1 MLKKIIL
8 ILLLILN
15 NNCSYKPVLATKN
28 YDFQI
33 ININYQGEDYVN
45 KEIEKKLIQNS
56 NGDKEYD
63 LNLFSKKEINI
74 ISSNTK
80 GDPTK
85 YSLKVM
91 IKYEIIYD
99 GSIIL
104 RNDLERQAIYNNV
117 DDKFEL
123 SQKEENILE
132 NISSELGNEILM
144 SIVNLNNDN

>member
-15 NNCSYKPVLATKN
+15 INCSYKPILATKN

-45 KEIEKKLIQNS
+45 KEIKKKLIQNS

-63 LNLFSKKEINI
+63 LNLFSKKEITV

-91 IKYEIIYD
+91 INYEIIYD

-104 RNDLERQAIYNNV
+104 RNDIERQAIYNNV

-132 NISSELGNEILM
+132 NISSELSNEILM

>member
-15 NNCSYKPVLATKN
+15 NNCSYKPILATKN

-45 KEIEKKLIQNS
+45 KEIKKKLIQNS

-63 LNLFSKKEINI
+63 LNLFSKKEITV

-91 IKYEIIYD
+91 INYEIIYD

-104 RNDLERQAIYNNV
+104 RNDIERQAIYNNV

-132 NISSELGNEILM
+132 NISSELSNEILM

>member
-45 KEIEKKLIQNS
+45 KEIKKKLIQNS

-123 SQKEENILE
+123 LQKEENILE
-132 NISSELGNEILM
+132 NISSELSNEILM

>member
-123 SQKEENILE
+123 LQKEENILE
-132 NISSELGNEILM
+132 NISSELSNEILM

>member
-1 MLKKIIL
+1 MLKKTILL
-8 ILLLILN
+8 ILLIVL
-15 NNCSYKPVLATKN
+15 NNCSYKPILATKN

-33 ININYQGEDYVN
+33 ININYQGDEYVN
-45 KEIEKKLIQNS
+45 KEIEKRLIQNS
-56 NGDKEYD
+56 NGDKKYN
-63 LNLFSKKEINI
+63 LNFFSRKEIDVI
-74 ISSNTK
+74 ASNTK

-91 IKYEIIYD
+91 VEYEIIYD
-99 GSIIL
+99 GLIIL
-104 RNDLERQAIYNNV
+104 RNEIDRQAIYNNV

-132 NISSELGNEILM
+132 NISSELSNEILM

>member
-1 MLKKIIL
+1 MLKKTILL
-8 ILLLILN
+8 ILLIVL
-15 NNCSYKPVLATKN
+15 NNCSYKPILATKN

-33 ININYQGEDYVN
+33 ININYQGEEYVN
-45 KEIEKKLIQNS
+45 KEIEKRLIQNS
-56 NGDKEYD
+56 NGDKKYN
-63 LNLFSKKEINI
+63 LNFFSRKEIDVI
-74 ISSNTK
+74 ASNTK

-91 IKYEIIYD
+91 VEYEIIYD
-99 GSIIL
+99 GLIIL
-104 RNDLERQAIYNNV
+104 RNEIDRQAIYNNV

-132 NISSELGNEILM
+132 NISSELSNEILM

>member
-117 DDKFEL
+117 DEKFEL
-123 SQKEENILE
+123 LQKEENILE
-132 NISSELGNEILM
+132 NISSELSNEILM

>member
-8 ILLLILN
+8 ILLLIVN

-33 ININYQGEDYVN
+33 VDINFQGEEYIN
-45 KEIEKKLIQNS
+45 KEIEKKLLQNS
-56 NGDKEYD
+56 NGDKEYK
-63 LNLFSKKEINI
+63 LNLFSRKEIKA

-91 IKYEIIYD
+91 MEYEIIYD

-104 RNDLERQAIYNNV
+104 RNEIERQAIYNNV
-117 DDKFEL
+117 DDKFKL

-132 NISSELGNEILM
+132 NISSELSNEILM

>member
-8 ILLLILN
+8 ILLLIVN
-15 NNCSYKPVLATKN
+15 NNCSYKPILATKD

-33 ININYQGEDYVN
+33 VNINFQGEEYIN
-45 KEIEKKLIQNS
+45 KEIEKKLLQNN
-56 NGDKEYD
+56 NGDKEYN
-63 LNLFSKKEINI
+63 LNLFSRKEIKV

-91 IKYEIIYD
+91 MEYEIIYD

-104 RNDLERQAIYNNV
+104 RNEIDRQAIYNNV

-132 NISSELGNEILM
+132 NISSELSNEILM
-144 SIVNLNNDN
+144 SIINLNNDN

>member
-104 RNDLERQAIYNNV
+104 RIDLERQAIYNNV

-123 SQKEENILE
+123 LQKEENILE
-132 NISSELGNEILM
+132 NISSELSNEILM